1 MDRQDI
7 IAQAKRT
14 LDIEYHAIEQAAQRL
29 GDDFL
34 RACQMLLDMK
44 GRAVLCGIGK
54 SGAVGRKLS
63 GTLASTGTP
72 AFFMH
77 PTEAIHGDLGVVV
90 DEDVVIMLSNS
101 GEMDELS
108 QILPALKRRG
118 VRVIAI
124 CGAEDSTLASEADA
138 TIDSTVE
145 REACPLGLAP
155 TASTATMM
163 ALGDALAMAVMYAR
177 GFSAEDFAAAH
188 PGGTLGRRLLGRVS
202 DVMHSGEDNP
212 TVSPDDTVLQ
222 CLLTMT
228 QAAVR
233 GVVSV
238 TDDDGRLL
246 GIFTDGD
253 LRRLM
258 QTEQKRDKVMDLPVA
273 EVMTQAPI
281 TVSPATLATEA
292 LRIMEVKEVDNLPVA
307 DAAGKSVG
315 VVDIQDLLKF
325 RVI

>member
-7 IAQAKRT
+7 LAQAKKT
-14 LDIEYHAIEQAAQRL
+14 LGIEHHAIEQAAQRL

-34 RACQMLLDMK
+34 RACQILLDMK

-63 GTLASTGTP
+63 GTFASTGTP

-77 PTEAIHGDLGVVV
+77 PAEAIHGDLGMVV

-118 VRVIAI
+118 VRIIAI

-138 TIDSTVE
+138 IIDSTVE

-155 TASTATMM
+155 TASTTTMM

-177 GFSAEDFAAAH
+177 GFSAEEFAAAH
-188 PGGTLGRRLLGRVS
+188 PGGTLGRRLLDRVS
-202 DVMHSGEDNP
+202 DVMHGGEDNP
-212 TVSPDDTVLQ
+212 TVTPDATVLQ
-222 CLLTMT
+222 CLLAMT

-238 TDDDGRLL
+238 VDDDGRLL

-258 QTEQKRDKVMDLPVA
+258 QTEQKRDEVMDLPVA
-273 EVMTQAPI
+273 EVMTEAPI